1 LAIRNEP
8 DVMSV
13 TDQCAKLL
21 ADCSLNDRIEEVIQK
36 EKDYEF
42 DIFFINDQQQLD
54 VKKIK
59 I

>member
-1 LAIRNEP
+1 
-8 DVMSV
+8 MSV

-21 ADCSLNDRIEEVIQK
+21 DDLSIEDVIQK
-36 EKDYEF
+36 DKDYEF
-42 DIFFINDQQQLD
+42 DIFFINDQHQLD